1 MTINGRLA
9 ATLGRGQFHEAVI
22 EGPARILCSQPILA
36 AQFANGSDYDGTTG
50 DPFMTL
56 IPPVEQFGGDYTLST
71 APPVWNLWNRDY
83 ENLYTNYLNVVVRS
97 NGVGQIRI
105 DDANVPADA
114 FQAIGDTG
122 YAGFQLPVGP
132 GAHHLSAPVPFG
144 ACIYG
149 WAWYASYAFM
159 GGVYSET
166 LDAGATL
173 RLEQPTPFA
182 ATGSEKCM
190 AAHVSDARGQ
200 PLGDLGIDFLVSGAN
215 AASGRVST
223 SRFGEA
229 TFAYTGTNSG
239 VDVVTATLVDL
250 NASLT
255 NTWLAPGDNAPPV
268 VSTPGTP
275 PLALG
280 VAIQLTGTAADDGNP
295 PGAGLRTL
303 WHLLD
308 GPADVQFENATQLC
322 TRALCPEPG
331 AYTFELSAE
340 DSQFSSRAVATVFV
354 DLLPGIQFPAV
365 EIPAIALVNS
375 TVSLSANAWDLDGA
389 IERVEFYC
397 NGLPIGSAVDCDPD
411 SGYAIDWTPAT
422 NGCFKL
428 NAIAFDDLGGSA
440 ASEDVL
446 VEATFPPQIAAD
458 LPNHDLCLA
467 YNDSAVTFSARAW
480 DPDGSVT
487 NFAVFV
493 GPALIDQ
500 VAGDRIEFTGPADV
514 GGMYYEKSQAHPSRC
529 VLWQRTIAVCPRK
542 PTPRAS
548 RCCPPM

>member
-1 MTINGRLA
+1 MARSRRQRAAGGVHPGHSAVGVGRRHSVDGNGC
-9 ATLGRGQFHEAVI
+9 GRRQ
-22 EGPARILCSQPILA
+22 PARR
-36 AQFANGSDYDGTTG
+36 G
-50 DPFMTL
+50 
-56 IPPVEQFGGDYTLST
+56 
-71 APPVWNLWNRDY
+71 
-83 ENLYTNYLNVVVRS
+83 
-97 NGVGQIRI
+97 
-105 DDANVPADA
+105 
-114 FQAIGDTG
+114 
-122 YAGFQLPVGP
+122 
-132 GAHHLSAPVPFG
+132 
-144 ACIYG
+144 
-149 WAWYASYAFM
+149 
-159 GGVYSET
+159 
-166 LDAGATL
+166 
-173 RLEQPTPFA
+173 LE
-182 ATGSEKCM
+182 
-190 AAHVSDARGQ
+190 D
-200 PLGDLGIDFLVSGAN
+200 
-215 AASGRVST
+215 
-223 SRFGEA
+223 
-229 TFAYTGTNSG
+229 
-239 VDVVTATLVDL
+239 
-250 NASLT
+250 
-255 NTWLAPGDNAPPV
+255 
-268 VSTPGTP
+268 
-275 PLALG
+275 
-280 VAIQLTGTAADDGNP
+280 
-295 PGAGLRTL
+295 L

-514 GGMYYEKSQAHPSRC
+514 GGMYYEKVRHAPAGAFCGNGQSRC
-529 VLWQRTIAVCPRK
+529 VHGNQHREPHVAAPRCDRGLGFAGFESDV
-542 PTPRAS
+542 PGRPVVEPGGRSFCNAAGPDLAG
-548 RCCPPM
+548 RLLPLE